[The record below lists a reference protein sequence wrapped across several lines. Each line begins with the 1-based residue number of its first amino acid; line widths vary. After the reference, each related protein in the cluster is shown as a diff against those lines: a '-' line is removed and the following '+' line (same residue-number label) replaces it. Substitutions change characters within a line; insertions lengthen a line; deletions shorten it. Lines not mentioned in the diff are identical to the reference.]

1 LVTESCGTFSHR
13 VTDLEARAAPELLV
27 QPAQQREL
35 AVLGEGEVA
44 RAVDERAV
52 QKEHRRSPRAGR
64 NSVRQPA
71 VGERM
76 ASLTGATDIVATAC
90 AVGGL
95 RTWRGALRPRVWHRR
110 RHPWN
115 YPARALTRTPAAGPA
130 GLRAR
135 RRRLR
140 CRRRP

>member
-1 LVTESCGTFSHR
+1 
-13 VTDLEARAAPELLV
+13 AAAELLV

-64 NSVRQPA
+64 NSVRQPP

-76 ASLTGATDIVATAC
+76 ASLTGTADILGTAC
-90 AVGGL
+90 AGGEL
-95 RTWRGALRPRVWHRR
+95 RTGRGPPGAARVAQEGAAVE
-110 RHPWN
+110 P
-115 YPARALTRTPAAGPA
+115 TRSGSGSHTSSTVRNASRSAAETPIP
-130 GLRAR
+130 
-135 RRRLR
+135 
-140 CRRRP
+140 

>member
-1 LVTESCGTFSHR
+1 FSHR

-64 NSVRQPA
+64 NSVRQPP

-76 ASLTGATDIVATAC
+76 ASLTGTADILGTAC
-90 AVGGL
+90 AGGEL
-95 RTWRGALRPRVWHRR
+95 RTGRGPPGPPAWPRRGRR
-110 RHPWN
+110 WSQPDRAPVRIP
-115 YPARALTRTPAAGPA
+115 PARCVM
-130 GLRAR
+130 LR
-135 RRRLR
+135 
-140 CRRRP
+140 